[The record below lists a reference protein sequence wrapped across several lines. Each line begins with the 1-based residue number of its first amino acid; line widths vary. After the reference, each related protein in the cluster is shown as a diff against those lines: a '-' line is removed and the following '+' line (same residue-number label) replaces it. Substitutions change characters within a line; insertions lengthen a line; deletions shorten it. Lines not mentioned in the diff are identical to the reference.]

1 LERSILFN
9 QNVRDENKKGGIG
22 YADVY
27 AGNRENSGNPSF
39 TWYASDIR
47 NPCNTGKSRG
57 RFFFG
62 SLFMPASR

>member
-1 LERSILFN
+1 MKT
-9 QNVRDENKKGGIG
+9 KKGGIG

-27 AGNRENSGNPSF
+27 AGNRENPGNPSF

-62 SLFMPASR
+62 NLFMSASR

>member
-1 LERSILFN
+1 MKT
-9 QNVRDENKKGGIG
+9 KKGGIG

-27 AGNRENSGNPSF
+27 AGNRENPGNPSF

-62 SLFMPASR
+62 SLFMSASR